1 MTLKVLKLPELTKFF
16 PAEVKI
22 LFQIFNS
29 EILLVGGCV
38 RDLLLKKKI
47 ADFDFA
53 TKLRPNEI
61 IKILEENNLKAI
73 PTGIKFGTITA
84 VVNHKNFEIT
94 TLRKDNETDGRHC
107 EPEFIDDYELDA
119 ARRDFTVNAIYL
131 DEVGNIYD
139 YFDGISD
146 LNNQEIKFIDDANKR
161 IEEDY
166 LRILRF
172 FRFSCKYA
180 KNLDKEGLIACVLQ
194 KENLKKLSRERIRS
208 EFLKIIG
215 NENKANL
222 LNILQVLKD
231 QEISAEIFSARL
243 EIQDLARLFE
253 IEKKLEF
260 SADLK
265 LKLAALFL
273 NETFDLKVFAQEICA
288 TNLEK
293 KYLQLVNFYSASSLN
308 ELKILLA
315 FEEKNLVLNIYLF
328 TLAKSNQSLKTD
340 EVKKN
345 LEFFQNFSLPNF
357 PLNGYD
363 LTQLGFK
370 GSMVGDV
377 IKKAKVFW
385 AQNGFLLKKEDLIKF
400 VIDLETSLK

>member
-73 PTGIKFGTITA
+73 PNGIKFGTITA

-180 KNLDKEGLIACVLQ
+180 KNLDREGLIACVLQ

-231 QEISAEIFSARL
+231 QKISAEIFSARF
-243 EIQDLARLFE
+243 EIQALARLFE

-328 TLAKSNQSLKTD
+328 TLAKNNQSLKTD

>member
-1 MTLKVLKLPELTKFF
+1 MVLKILKLPELTKSF
-16 PAEVKI
+16 PAEVKT
-22 LFQIFNS
+22 LFQVFNS
-29 EILLVGGCV
+29 EIRLVGGCV

-53 TKLRPNEI
+53 TKLLPDQI
-61 IKILEENNLKAI
+61 IKILEKNHLKAI

-119 ARRDFTVNAIYL
+119 TRRDFTMNALYL
-131 DEVGNIYD
+131 DEAGNIYD
-139 YFDGISD
+139 YFDGILD

-161 IEEDY
+161 IKEDY

-180 KNLDKEGLIACVLQ
+180 KKLDREGLAACVLQ

-208 EFLKIIG
+208 EFLKIVG
-215 NENKANL
+215 NENKENL
-222 LNILQVLKD
+222 LKILQVLKD
-231 QEISAEIFSARL
+231 QKISAEIFSARL
-243 EIQDLARLFE
+243 EIKALARLFE
-253 IEKKLEF
+253 IEKKLKF

-265 LKLAALFL
+265 LKLAVLFL
-273 NETFDLKVFAQEICA
+273 NENFDLKVFAQEICA

-308 ELKILLA
+308 ELKTLLA
-315 FEEKNLVLNIYLF
+315 FEEKNLVLDLYLSA
-328 TLAKSNQSLKTD
+328 LARNNQSLKID
-340 EVKKN
+340 EAKKN
-345 LEFFQNFSLPNF
+345 IEFFQNFSLPNF
-357 PLNGYD
+357 PLNGDD
-363 LTQLGFK
+363 LMQLGFK
-370 GSMVGDV
+370 GSAVGDA

-385 AQNGFLLKKEDLIKF
+385 ARNGFLLKREDLIKF
-400 VIDLETSLK
+400 VIDPEISSG

>member
-1 MTLKVLKLPELTKFF
+1 MTLKVLKLPELTKSFL
-16 PAEVKI
+16 AEVKI
-22 LFQIFNS
+22 LFQVFNS

-107 EPEFIDDYELDA
+107 DPEFIDDFELDA
-119 ARRDFTVNAIYL
+119 ARRDFTVNALYL
-131 DEVGNIYD
+131 DEAGNIYD

-146 LNNQEIKFIDDANKR
+146 LNNQEIKFIYDANKR

-180 KNLDKEGLIACVLQ
+180 KKLDREGLTACILQ

-208 EFLKIIG
+208 EFLKIVG
-215 NENKANL
+215 NENKEMLKNFMFPEMFEGVSPYHYFELWLTGFFSTLYNISSLKIIL
-222 LNILQVLKD
+222 LVTYPILKGTFL
-231 QEISAEIFSARL
+231 IAIFSVFEQFGIL
-243 EIQDLARLFE
+243 KFKHYLFDYK
-253 IEKKLEF
+253 IYNNF
-260 SADLK
+260 
-265 LKLAALFL
+265 
-273 NETFDLKVFAQEICA
+273 
-288 TNLEK
+288 
-293 KYLQLVNFYSASSLN
+293 YLQ
-308 ELKILLA
+308 
-315 FEEKNLVLNIYLF
+315 
-328 TLAKSNQSLKTD
+328 
-340 EVKKN
+340 
-345 LEFFQNFSLPNF
+345 
-357 PLNGYD
+357 
-363 LTQLGFK
+363 
-370 GSMVGDV
+370 
-377 IKKAKVFW
+377 
-385 AQNGFLLKKEDLIKF
+385 
-400 VIDLETSLK
+400 